1 MNKKLLSLLLTIVLF
16 ITAFA
21 SLGLST
27 DAADKEIAETG
38 TKSLTLAQ
46 VKSWL
51 DNELS
56 YRSSKNPVGG
66 GECVEFANY
75 YLTNCW
81 DTPAIGGNARD
92 WKNKCPEGWTQVDL
106 KGSFSNCQVGD
117 LIVED
122 YNPWGHVCVYYGY
135 DSSDG
140 YHYVVDQNNEYGRYV
155 AKHKFYHPFENPTY
169 CFRAN
174 CIGLPFTP
182 ADVGTDFYANILSRS
197 TDMPITI
204 SGDNVVLGLLSGDD
218 NQKWRFE
225 RQSDTTYK
233 IINVATGSCLDDEN
247 FGSDNGNNIHICVS
261 NDSDAQRWYIKSVE
275 NGYSIVPKCAVNSC
289 MDIDGGITEK
299 GRNIHLF
306 AQNSTAAQIFY
317 LNYQPAATACNF
329 GNRFTA
335 SIINI
340 KSGMAVDVSGSDNV
354 CIKQYSGNNS
364 QKWLF
369 ERMNDKSYK
378 ITNISTNKV
387 IDDENLGTENGTN
400 IHLCLSNNSFAQ
412 RWYIIE
418 VGKGYSLIPKCASE
432 SAMDIQ
438 DGMIS
443 DGRNIQLYTQN
454 SSTAQTFVFNFDISP
469 NYTSTFEGKEY
480 ELYNLSLPWA
490 EAYKFCE
497 QKGGHLVTITSSDEQ
512 KFVTDN
518 LLSKASKAYIWIG
531 ATDSLYE
538 GNWKWIT
545 GETMS
550 YTCWDSGEPNNY
562 NDEDYLLI
570 YKSTKKWNDGQDSFK
585 STGDSYSFICEYDSN
600 YDAFG
605 LSAEKTF
612 DYNGHRYEVYS
623 NRVGWSTA
631 KQICEQLGG
640 HLVTINSSNENSMI
654 QNNTNGLKNE
664 RYWIGYSDLSVEG
677 KWGWITGETNNY
689 SNWADGEPNNTQR
702 IEDCAEIVTKSGKWN
717 DIKGFSCINLNIGFI
732 CEYDEIIPDPTEPTQ
747 PPTSPSTETPTT
759 PPTEPTVIKLGDV
772 DGDDEVTIIDATCI
786 QRKLASIPT
795 AKFIEAAADADEDGS
810 LSIIDAT
817 TIQRW
822 LAQLPSNANIGKP
835 IN

>member
-1 MNKKLLSLLLTIVLF
+1 MLKKSVAI
-16 ITAFA
+16 I
-21 SLGLST
+21 
-27 DAADKEIAETG
+27 
-38 TKSLTLAQ
+38 LTLIMLISITTVSTITVSAYRESINASDVVSYMEGLVGQ
-46 VKSWL
+46 NNNYVGYCLLFVTKCWENMGFQGSYGW
-51 DNELS
+51 DNATNFANNNRVS
-56 YRSSKNPVGG
+56 TSRDNIPIGADVFFTSPDGNGHIGIYVGG
-66 GECVEFANY
+66 GYFVHAGSKSTYEKST
-75 YLTNCW
+75 LTEGYFYNCY
-81 DTPAIGGNARD
+81 T
-92 WKNKCPEGWTQVDL
+92 GWGWHPYINVID
-106 KGSFSNCQVGD
+106 
-117 LIVED
+117 
-122 YNPWGHVCVYYGY
+122 
-135 DSSDG
+135 DSG
-140 YHYVVDQNNEYGRYV
+140 P
-155 AKHKFYHPFENPTY
+155 K
-169 CFRAN
+169 
-174 CIGLPFTP
+174 FTP
-182 ADVGTDFYANILSRS
+182 VDIGTDFYANILNRS

-204 SGDNVVLGLLSGDD
+204 SGDNVVLGLLNGDD

-225 RQSDTTYK
+225 RQSDTSYK

-261 NDSDAQRWYIKSVE
+261 NDSEAQRWYFKSVE
-275 NGYSIVPKCAVNSC
+275 NGYSIVPKCAVKSC

-299 GRNIHLF
+299 GRNIQLF
-306 AQNSTAAQIFY
+306 SQNSTAAQVFY

-354 CIKQYSGNNS
+354 CIKQYNGNNS

-378 ITNISTNKV
+378 ITNISLNKV

-400 IHLCLSNNSFAQ
+400 IHLCPSNNSFAQ

-418 VGKGYSLIPKCASE
+418 VGKGYSLIPKCASK

-438 DGMIS
+438 DGVIT

-454 SSTAQTFVFNFDISP
+454 SSIAQTFVFNFDISP
-469 NYTSTFEGKEY
+469 DYTSTFEGKKY
-480 ELYNLSLPWA
+480 ELYNLSLPWV

-512 KFVTDN
+512 KFVNDN
-518 LLSKASKAYIWIG
+518 LLSKTSKAYIWIG

-570 YKSTKKWNDGQDSFK
+570 YKSTKKWNDGQDSCK
-585 STGDSYSFICEYDSN
+585 STGDSYSFICEYDIN
-600 YDAFG
+600 YDSFG
-605 LSAEKTF
+605 LSAEKSF

-640 HLVTINSSNENSMI
+640 HLVTINSSNENSII

-677 KWGWITGETNNY
+677 KWGWITGEINNY

-717 DIKGFSCINLNIGFI
+717 DIKGFSCMNLNIGFI
-732 CEYDEIIPDPTEPTQ
+732 CEYDEIIPDTTEPTTPPTEP
-747 PPTSPSTETPTT
+747 PTNPPTT
-759 PPTEPTVIKLGDV
+759 PPTEPTTAAVILLGDV
-772 DGDDEVTIIDATCI
+772 DGDGEVTIFDATAI
-786 QRKLASIPT
+786 QRWLADLPASQINET
-795 AKFIEAAADADEDGS
+795 AADADEDGEI
-810 LSIIDAT
+810 SIFDAT
-817 TIQRW
+817 AVQRW
-822 LAQLPSNANIGKP
+822 LADLPSNANLGKP
-835 IN
+835 IT